1 MLMRII
7 NFLSPRQMAK
17 FLFGLWLLAVS
28 FPGFSKEYLWD
39 FLEKRGNEL
48 DIMSISTVAGQI
60 VLVGARYVEVPWPMQ
75 EESETSPF
83 SPPLASKQ
91 LYVISTAANE
101 EIAWRQG
108 YPVLPD
114 VQEIFSTAA
123 TSGERLCV
131 VYGEQSGSE
140 EVVLDPVLVQLDSH
154 GKILWAKRNL
164 IAAVKSKAS
173 GPVEQIANLDTLRV
187 AGSPDNGCILAY
199 VTRTISENDEKFNLH
214 VIHNSFDGDVKW
226 QQTLDTQLYGKLFL
240 THNEAA
246 SRYVIVQTNQSRDA
260 AIQAMMLAVP
270 FVAKTAL
277 IGLDY
282 MGNVSFQTVEPD
294 ELSKLWVK
302 NIAHSEGETILLA
315 GKVKTAWAGRVSFN
329 GGIKNHIDGLDGE
342 FSAAAPAASGGY
354 LLSRGDHLTLTTGN
368 LEAVSDQPARSVMVR
383 QYLNQYLTARLPDDL
398 PVQQIVP
405 LGNNEYLL
413 LYTLGSKLLKVRVEP
428 PKH

>member
-1 MLMRII
+1 MRMRII
-7 NFLSPRQMAK
+7 NFLLPRPIAQ
-17 FLFGLWLLAVS
+17 FLFALGLLTVS

-39 FLEKRGNEL
+39 FLEQRGKEL
-48 DIMSISTVAGQI
+48 DIMSISPVAGQI

-75 EESETSPF
+75 EESETAPF
-83 SPPLASKQ
+83 SPSLVSKQ
-91 LYVISTAANE
+91 LYVISTAANN
-101 EIAWRQG
+101 EIVWRQG

-140 EVVLDPVLVQLDSH
+140 EVVLDPVLLQLDSH

-164 IAAVKSKAS
+164 IAAMKSKAS

-187 AGSPDNGCILAY
+187 VGSPDNGCVLAY
-199 VTRTISENDEKFNLH
+199 VTRTISGNDEKFNLH

-226 QQTLDTQLYGKLFL
+226 QQTLNTPLYGKLFL
-240 THNEAA
+240 VHNEAA
-246 SRYVIVQTNQSRDA
+246 NRYVIVQTNQSRDA

-270 FVAKTAL
+270 FVPKTAL

-302 NIAHSEGETILLA
+302 NVAQSDGETILLA
-315 GKVKTAWAGRVSFN
+315 GKVKAAWVGRVSFN
-329 GGIKNHIDGLDGE
+329 GSIKNHNDGLDGE
-342 FSAAAPAASGGY
+342 FSAAAVADSGGY
-354 LLSRGDHLTLTTGN
+354 LLSRGDHLTLTTSN
-368 LEAVSDQPARSVMVR
+368 LELVSDQPARSVITR
-383 QYLNQYLTARLPDDL
+383 QYLNQYLMARLPDDL

-405 LGNNEYLL
+405 AGNNEYLL